1 MANKINIDNNELLVL
16 LEFDDSEYEKI
27 TMCLNE
33 EDKRVFVI
41 NNKIVTD
48 EEIINQI
55 NKKYSLELPFEAKSI
70 IKKGWN

>member
-1 MANKINIDNNELLVL
+1 MANKINIDNKELLVL

-33 EDKRVFVI
+33 EDKKVFVI

-70 IKKGWN
+70 IKKG

>member
-70 IKKGWN
+70 IKKG

>member
-1 MANKINIDNNELLVL
+1 MANKINKDNNELLVL

-70 IKKGWN
+70 IKKG